1 MAELLE
7 LRPEGLYC
15 PAGDF
20 YIDPGKRVRHAVITH
35 AHGDHLKSGCDRYW
49 TAASGAPLAR
59 LRLGSAAR
67 VTAVPYG
74 ETVEFGRAR
83 VSLHPAGHILGSAQV
98 RIEVDGEVWV
108 ASGDYKRDAD
118 ASCEPFEPVP
128 CAVFVTE
135 ATFALPQ
142 YRWPDPDGVLR
153 EIHAWWQANR
163 ADGQCSVLFC
173 YALGKAQR
181 ILAGLLPHT
190 GERVLLH
197 PNMTKLVA
205 LYRKAGVPLVPTA
218 SYGELPAHQDWRG
231 QLLLVPPSVYGT
243 SWLKRFAPYRTG
255 FASGWMQDAARQ
267 QRYDRGFAL
276 SDHTDWPGLLRTIA
290 ESGARRVLAIH
301 GDSDTLVAH
310 LRGEGIAAETMPLA
324 TAPRGS

>member
-7 LRPEGLYC
+7 LRREGLYC

-20 YIDPGKRVRHAVITH
+20 YIDPGKRVRHAVVTH
-35 AHGDHLKSGCDRYW
+35 AHGDHARPGCDRYW
-49 TAASGAPLAR
+49 TAASGAPITR

-67 VTAVPYG
+67 VSAVAYG
-74 ETVEFGRAR
+74 EPFTLGRAR

-118 ASCEPFEPVP
+118 PSCEPFEPVA
-128 CAVFVTE
+128 CKVFVTE

-142 YRWPDPDGVLR
+142 YHWPDPDGVMR
-153 EIHAWWQANR
+153 EIHDWWQQNR

-181 ILAGLLPHT
+181 ILAGLRPYT
-190 GERVLLH
+190 DARVVLH
-197 PNMTKLVA
+197 PNMNKLVA
-205 LYRKAGVPLVPTA
+205 LYRKAGIALLPTA
-218 SYGELPAHQDWRG
+218 GYGELPAHQDWRG
-231 QLLLVPPSVYGT
+231 QLLLVPPQVQAT
-243 SWLKRFAPYRTG
+243 NWLKRFAPYRTA
-255 FASGWMQDAARQ
+255 FASGWMQDAVRQ

-276 SDHTDWPGLLRTIA
+276 SDHADWPGLLRTIR
-290 ESGARRVLAIH
+290 ESGARRVLAMH
-301 GDSDTLVAH
+301 GDSQVLVTH
-310 LRGEGIAAETMPLA
+310 LREQGIAAEAMAETP
-324 TAPRGS
+324 